1 LLIAASSVK
10 LTLGEAMRR
19 REFIKIILASASV
32 LPVVALAQK
41 SAMPVIGLIGTGS
54 SAEISHLVDAFRQG
68 LNETGFIE
76 GQNLRIEYRWTENQ
90 NDRLPALVA
99 DLVSHQVLVIA
110 ATGASASWM
119 AAKAA
124 TATIPIVLQ
133 GGGDPVK
140 LGLVASFSRPGGN
153 VTGVINISAELTA
166 KRLEV
171 LRELVPAATRIAF
184 LMNPNSPI
192 AQQQLQ
198 DTMAAARTGHQEIHV
213 VNASTDAEIDEAFV
227 KINEQHPD
235 ALLVFTDVLFTTRRE
250 HVVALAARY
259 TIPAIYAFREFP
271 AAGGLISYGANL
283 ADEWRKT
290 GIYVGR
296 ILKGEKPADLPIQEP
311 TKFEL
316 VINLKAA
323 KALGLNVSRDFLLR
337 ADEVIE

>member
-1 LLIAASSVK
+1 
-10 LTLGEAMRR
+10 MRR
-19 REFIKIILASASV
+19 RELIKGILGSVSAWP
-32 LPVVALAQK
+32 LVAIAQQ
-41 SAMPVIGLIGTGS
+41 SGMPVIGLISPGS
-54 SAEISHLVDAFRQG
+54 PADVAHLVAAFRQG
-68 LNETGFIE
+68 LNETGFVE
-76 GQNLRIEYRWTENQ
+76 GQNLLIEYRWTENQ
-90 NDRLPALVA
+90 SDRLPALAA
-99 DLVSHQVLVIA
+99 DLVNRQVQVIA
-110 ATGASASWM
+110 VAGASSSWT
-119 AAKAA
+119 AVKAA
-124 TATIPIVLQ
+124 TSTIPIVLQ

-140 LGLVASFSRPGGN
+140 LGLVAGFNRPGGN

-235 ALLVFTDVLFTTRRE
+235 ALLVFTDVLFTTRCE
-250 HVVALAARY
+250 HVVALAAQYR
-259 TIPAIYAFREFP
+259 IPAIYAFREFP

-283 ADEWRKT
+283 ADEWRKA
-290 GIYVGR
+290 GVYVGR
-296 ILKGEKPADLPIQEP
+296 ILKGEKPAELPIQEP

-316 VINLKAA
+316 VINLKTA
-323 KALGLNVSRDFLLR
+323 KALGLNVNRDFLLR